1 MAYTTI
7 NKSSEHFNTKLYT
20 GNGSYGH
27 GITGVGFQPDLVW
40 IKNRVDNADH
50 RIFDAVRG
58 TDKSLSSNTTNA
70 TVTGVNLLHSFDSD
84 GFTVDDDGAIN
95 TNNNAICSWNWKAGT
110 SISGATVGL
119 GTLKTY
125 TGSVNTTA
133 GFSVIKYTGNGT
145 AGHQFPH
152 GLGVAPKMV
161 IVKRTNSSAQ
171 WIVYHTSTGSTGAT
185 YLNDTGGFN
194 TVQGF
199 WNNSAPNSTSM
210 PLGTDAAGNGN
221 GDTYIAYC
229 FAEKTGYSK
238 FGKLIS
244 NGSDDGAF
252 TYTGFAPKFVMLKP
266 NVTDAWSHWYM
277 FDTARKENL
286 NDMPLYANLSTQEGY
301 YGGSPATN
309 YAQIDILSNGFKI
322 RRGSG
327 WGGGSS
333 GRELIYMAFGQSI
346 VGSNGVTAKA
356 R

>member
-20 GNGSYGH
+20 GTGSSQA
-27 GITGVGFQPDLVW
+27 ITGVGFQPDLLW
-40 IKNRVDNADH
+40 LKPRSTTGYNRL
-50 RIFDAVRG
+50 FDAVRG
-58 TDKSLSSNTTNA
+58 AGYQLYSNETSASGLDTNQMSA
-70 TVTGVNLLHSFDSD
+70 FNSD
-84 GFTVDDDGAIN
+84 GFTLGN
-95 TNNNAICSWNWKAGT
+95 ETGSNANGTTFVAWNWKAGT

-125 TGSVNTTA
+125 TGSVNRTA

>member
-7 NKSSEHFNTKLYT
+7 NKSGDCFNTKLFT
-20 GNGSYGH
+20 GNGGTQS
-27 GITGVGFQPDLVW
+27 ITGVGFQPVW
-40 IKNRVDNADH
+40 VWLKSRSVADSP
-50 RIFDAVRG
+50 ILFDAVRG
-58 TDKSLSSNTTNA
+58 VTKRLMTNS
-70 TVTGVNLLHSFDSD
+70 TGAESTEAQEVQSFDSD
-84 GFTVDDDGAIN
+84 GFTVGSSDNANRSGA
-95 TNNNAICSWNWKAGT
+95 TMVGWNWKAGT

-322 RRGSG
+322 RTGSG

>member
-20 GNGSYGH
+20 GTGSSQA
-27 GITGVGFQPDLVW
+27 ITGVGFQPDLLW
-40 IKNRVDNADH
+40 LKPRSTTGYNRL
-50 RIFDAVRG
+50 FDAVRG
-58 TDKSLSSNTTNA
+58 AGYQLYSNETSASGLDTNQMSA
-70 TVTGVNLLHSFDSD
+70 FNSD
-84 GFTVDDDGAIN
+84 GFTLGN
-95 TNNNAICSWNWKAGT
+95 ETGSNANGTTFVAWNWKAGT

-229 FAEKTGYSK
+229 FAEKKGYSK
-238 FGKLIS
+238 FGS
-244 NGSDDGAF
+244 YVGNDNNDGAF
-252 TYTGFAPKFVMLKP
+252 IYTGFKPAFVMIKKTNEANDWFIQDNKRLGYNP
-266 NVTDAWSHWYM
+266 SNSYLEANTNLAEQTETD
-277 FDTARKENL
+277 
-286 NDMPLYANLSTQEGY
+286 
-301 YGGSPATN
+301 
-309 YAQIDILSNGFKI
+309 IDILSNGFKC
-322 RRGSG
+322 RST
-327 WGGGSS
+327 GGGHND
-333 GRELIYMAFGQSI
+333 GTYIYMAFGQSL
-346 VGSNGVTAKA
+346 VGSNNVPCTA

>member
-20 GNGSYGH
+20 GTGATQAV
-27 GITGVGFQPDLVW
+27 TGVGFQPDFIW
-40 IKNRVDNADH
+40 NKQRNGTYDH
-50 RIFDAVRG
+50 YLFN
-58 TDKSLSSNTTNA
+58 SLSGTGKYMKSNTTGSEGTNSD
-70 TVTGVNLLHSFDSD
+70 TVTSFDSD
-84 GFTVDDDGAIN
+84 GFTLGNAAGNNGSGN
-95 TNNNAICSWNWKAGT
+95 TMASWNWKAGT

-322 RRGSG
+322 RTGSG